1 MLLLALYAILKKR
14 RPSRVL
20 RTLPFALA
28 LVVLVVVAKARTARA
43 QVVDASLAMGREM
56 ATALPTDDGK
66 TTVLLN
72 GERVIVG
79 RLTEEASLH
88 DVLDR
93 LEKGCREGGGTF
105 AHAWEDAAK
114 ARAIA
119 GSLRH
124 GILREERAD
133 EGIVVCIV
141 SGSSSAPTMAEALD
155 RFSKTHDL
163 GAIGRVHYAYAR
175 AHGPRTD
182 VMTVETGDSFA
193 FDRLAPPE
201 GTAPAGSETTL
212 PLPEGAARILT
223 AEIAEAPFAMRVYA
237 SPLAPDAAMAF
248 YDRKLAELGFSA
260 IEGDSDGRM
269 YTRGGAQVIV
279 AVKVGE
285 DDRGSLVTLAEAK
298 PN

>member
-1 MLLLALYAILKKR
+1 MLLLALYAVLKKSR
-14 RPSRVL
+14 HPSRVL
-20 RTLPFALA
+20 RTLPFVLA
-28 LVVLVVVAKARTARA
+28 LVVLVVIAKARTARA

-56 ATALPTDDGK
+56 ATALPAEDGK
-66 TTVLLN
+66 TIVRLN

-79 RLTEEASLH
+79 RLTEEAPLH

-93 LEKGCREGGGTF
+93 LEKGCLEGGGTF
-105 AHAWEDAAK
+105 ARAWEDAAK

-124 GILREERAD
+124 GILREERTD
-133 EGIVVCIV
+133 DGLVVCIV
-141 SGSSSAPTMAEALD
+141 EGSASAPTMSEALD

-175 AHGPRTD
+175 SRGPRTD

-201 GTAPAGSETTL
+201 GTPPGSETML
-212 PLPEGAARILT
+212 PLPEGTQRILT
-223 AEIAEAPFAMRVYA
+223 AEIEQAPFSMRVYT
-237 SPLAPDAAMAF
+237 SSMTPEEVMAF
-248 YDRKLAELGFSA
+248 YERKLQELGFSA
-260 IEGDSDGRM
+260 LEGTHEGRM

-279 AVKVGE
+279 ATKRTETG
-285 DDRGSLVTLAEAK
+285 RAMLTLAEAHQ
-298 PN
+298 